1 MNTMSPNQ
9 FGRPQTGLA
18 LSRDRAGQ
26 GETCRSGVCEQKGR
40 WQTGPRLQRGLVPPN
55 ALQNEI
61 WLCQQTAVREGAAP
75 LQTEPARTAI
85 FEAASPCVAPR
96 QRLSVVTPAHRSG
109 KTWSASVILAATA
122 GKSFDRTG
130 ERT

>member
-1 MNTMSPNQ
+1 VTQLSPYQ
-9 FGRPQTGLA
+9 FGRSQTGLA
-18 LSRDRAGQ
+18 LPRDHARQ
-26 GETCRSGVCEQKGR
+26 GETCGPGVCEQKGR
-40 WQTGPRLQRGLVPPN
+40 WQAGPRLQCGLVPPI

-61 WLCQQTAVREGAAP
+61 WFCQQTAVREGAAP

-85 FEAASPCVAPR
+85 FEAASPCDAPR

-109 KTWSASVILAATA
+109 KTWSASLILAATA

-130 ERT
+130 EAA